1 MRRVHPRVNYRY
13 NLRRGTVFVF
23 FCTHK
28 GNMRQETSL
37 SRTVPYVLAATLIV
51 AWLTSVKRRRV
62 RTVRLHLVRDE
73 HGNEALILDTMLA
86 GSFPSS
92 LFLLDTAYAGAPV
105 LSTSYLSLLLEQT
118 ESCRGDVQTRY
129 RRALRTLNEKVT
141 SSSRHAAVDALL
153 YKTTCRAFVSG
164 CTQRLMGIG
173 ETTELHADMLL
184 CPPLQ
189 HAGVGSLD
197 AADVFVTNPLPGSV
211 NILTCDYLLH
221 HAPCV
226 LRPKEGLLHLGLT
239 RGEAW
244 ATRSTFSFVPVRMVG
259 GAFSVPMTVGGTPL
273 QLVVDTGAGAALSL
287 GKSALS
293 KIAESEPTAR
303 RAHQVG
309 VHGEV
314 VCSDVLLATVRCG
327 SWSPD
332 GLVEIFANDTE
343 LQGEADGY
351 VGMGLLRCLDLWLEP
366 GALGFRPSGL
376 APRRSE
382 VTSEGRCHST

>member
-1 MRRVHPRVNYRY
+1 MSPKTPAPTLAYA
-13 NLRRGTVFVF
+13 F
-23 FCTHK
+23 
-28 GNMRQETSL
+28 
-37 SRTVPYVLAATLIV
+37 AATLIV
-51 AWLTSVKRRRV
+51 AWLMCAKRRRA
-62 RTVRLHLVRDE
+62 RTIRLHLVRDE
-73 HGNEALILDTMLA
+73 HGNEALLLDTTLA
-86 GSFPSS
+86 GFPS

-105 LSTSYLSLLLEQT
+105 LSTSYLSILLER
-118 ESCRGDVQTRY
+118 EACRGSVQTRY
-129 RRALRTLNEKVT
+129 RRALKTLHEKVT
-141 SSSRHAAVDALL
+141 ASQRHAAVDALL
-153 YKTTCRAFVSG
+153 ANTSCRAFVSG

-184 CPPLQ
+184 CPPLR
-189 HAGVGSLD
+189 HAGAGVFD
-197 AADVFVTNPLPGSV
+197 AADVFVTNPLPGAV

-226 LRPKEGLLHLGLT
+226 LRPAAGLLHLGLT

-244 ATRSTFSFVPVRMVG
+244 AMRPTFTFVPARMVG
-259 GAFSVPMTVGGTPL
+259 GAFSIAMDVGGTPL

-293 KIAESEPTAR
+293 KLARSEPTAR

-314 VCSDVLLATVRCG
+314 VCSDVLLAEVRCG
-327 SWSPD
+327 PWSPD
-332 GLVEIFANDTE
+332 GPVEIFANDTE
-343 LQGEADGY
+343 LQGDADGY

-366 GALGFRPSGL
+366 NAFGFRPSGL

-382 VTSEGRCHST
+382 VTSEGRCDKASS